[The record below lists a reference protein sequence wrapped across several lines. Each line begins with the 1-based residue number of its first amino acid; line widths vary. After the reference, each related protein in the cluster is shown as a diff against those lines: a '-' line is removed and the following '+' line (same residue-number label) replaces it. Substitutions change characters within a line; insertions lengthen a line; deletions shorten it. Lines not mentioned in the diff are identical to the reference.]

1 MVFNAATTYLDDR
14 VHILYRAIGE
24 DGVSRLGYAS
34 SSDGY
39 TVDERLSSPVF
50 EPKGAKERWGCEDP
64 RLTPLNGK
72 YIMTYTAFHDRIL
85 CAFQIAMT
93 SISQN
98 DFIYKTWNWDNRWYP
113 FPRVQNKNAVIFPR
127 KINGQY
133 VMYHR
138 IEPDIC
144 IAYSEDLRRWYD
156 IKSVLEPRRD
166 MWDCIKIGAAGP
178 PIEIDDGWLLVYH
191 GVDERRI
198 YRLGVAMLDKR
209 NPEKVIYRSEEP
221 ILEPKEDYER
231 FGFVPNVVFSCG
243 SILLDGQLLVYYGGA
258 DTVIGVA
265 TFNLSEIIK

>member
-93 SISQN
+93 SISKN
-98 DFIYKTWNWDNRWYP
+98 DFIYKNWNWDSRWYP

-127 KINGQY
+127 KINGNY
-133 VMYHR
+133 VMIHR
-138 IEPDIC
+138 FHPDIC
-144 IAYSEDLRRWYD
+144 IAYSRDLIHWNNIRA
-156 IKSVLEPRRD
+156 VMGPRHR
-166 MWDCIKIGAAGP
+166 MWDCIKVGAAGP

-231 FGFVPNVVFSCG
+231 FGFIPNVVFSCG

-265 TFNLSEIIK
+265 AFNLSEIIK